1 MSIKRI
7 MSLLAMASIASSCA
21 AAEPAPAA
29 GAPKQKP
36 RFTEDGKIVI
46 GNKTI
51 TREEFHEKMG
61 RVRMKR
67 TGGVV
72 REAGSAKGLFV
83 VVDAQKRVPRKE
95 IEPVCATLDQW
106 IRVQSKMVDA
116 DGAELPNF
124 SPKAYLQAIK
134 AAGGTLGVVLVDADG
149 LPGLLTAP
157 EDGWSAV
164 NVAALASDKPDATTL
179 ASRVRKETLRA
190 FAFVCGGAY
199 MTKADFVMRDVT
211 NPSDLDALPAEQF
224 GLEIVAHVMQ
234 SAPRYGLVPWH
245 QSTYK
250 RACEEGWA
258 PAPTNEFQ
266 KAIWERVKADKERGP
281 TNPITIKPPNAKK

>member
-7 MSLLAMASIASSCA
+7 MSLLAMASVVSFCA
-21 AAEPAPAA
+21 AEESASAA
-29 GAPKQKP
+29 GAPRQKP
-36 RFTEDGKIVI
+36 KFTEDGKIVI

-51 TREEFHEKMG
+51 TRKEFHEKME

-72 REAGSAKGLFV
+72 REAGSAKGVFV
-83 VVDAQKRVPRKE
+83 VVDAQKRVPRRE

-106 IRVQSKMVDA
+106 IRVQSKVA
-116 DGAELPNF
+116 ETDGAALASI
-124 SPKAYLQAIK
+124 SPKEYLRAIK
-134 AAGGTLGVVLVDADG
+134 AAGGTLGVVLVDAEG

-164 NVAALASDKPDATTL
+164 NVAALAADKPDAATL
-179 ASRVRKETLRA
+179 ASRVRKELLRA

-199 MTKADFVMRDVT
+199 MTKADFVMRDVIK
-211 NPSDLDALPAEQF
+211 PGDLDALPTEQF
-224 GLEIVAHVMQ
+224 GLEIVSHVMQ

-245 QSTYK
+245 QATYK
-250 RACEEGWA
+250 KACEEGWA
-258 PAPTNEFQ
+258 LAPTNEFQ
-266 KAIWERVKADKERGP
+266 KAIFEQVKAEKERGP
-281 TNPITIKPPNAKK
+281 TNPITIPPPNAKK